1 MTLASVPTAPTLSE
15 VKVPEIVTMIPVA
28 DAEALLEAARRELEA
43 LEREADAVKAQA
55 EAVERALGVSS
66 DDEMITWMSV
76 RLHRFLDE
84 VRREAE
90 ADAVTLIEAVQSQHF
105 RNGRTL
111 AWDHLFVREP
121 AVPVPGP
128 GSPEAVVE
136 LVVDPVVE
144 LVVDPVVEPVVDP
157 VVVASEPVAVEPV
170 VIERTAPEPV
180 HDAESEPVDEPA
192 RSLEREFWSDDAGP
206 ARRGSALRRGRSMAL
221 QIGAL
226 LFVLAAVLVRIG

>member
-1 MTLASVPTAPTLSE
+1 
-15 VKVPEIVTMIPVA
+15 
-28 DAEALLEAARRELEA
+28 
-43 LEREADAVKAQA
+43 
-55 EAVERALGVSS
+55 VSS
-66 DDEMITWMSV
+66 DDEMITWMTV

-90 ADAVTLIEAVQSQHF
+90 ADAVTLVEAVQSRHF

-136 LVVDPVVE
+136 PVVELVVEPVVE
-144 LVVDPVVEPVVDP
+144 LVVDPVVVEMAVDP
-157 VVVASEPVAVEPV
+157 VGVAAEPVAVEPV

-180 HDAESEPVDEPA
+180 HDADFVPIAELA
-192 RSLEREFWSDDAGP
+192 RSLEREFWSDDAAP
-206 ARRGSALRRGRSMAL
+206 TRRGSALRRGRSMAL

-226 LFVLAAVLVRIG
+226 LFVVAAVLVRIG

>member
-144 LVVDPVVEPVVDP
+144 PVVDP

>member
-28 DAEALLEAARRELEA
+28 DAEALLEAARQELEA

-121 AVPVPGP
+121 AVPVPGY

-136 LVVDPVVE
+136 LVVE
-144 LVVDPVVEPVVDP
+144 LVVDP